1 MQSSLPTRALTLIS
15 EYSKPVTRPDWR
27 KGGSTARQWEEEWRH
42 EPEVTF
48 GMRLICQT
56 QLYDK
61 IVSSIAKYNNI
72 DAFEYYYMPTM
83 WIEVT
88 KRRNMTKNDI
98 NYMASSLICK
108 SLKIDD
114 IY

>member
-1 MQSSLPTRALTLIS
+1 MQSSLPTRALMLIS
-15 EYSKPVTRPDWR
+15 EYSQPLTRADWR
-27 KGGSTARQWEEEWRH
+27 KGGSTSRQWAEEWRMS
-42 EPEVTF
+42 PEVLF
-48 GMRLICQT
+48 GVRLICES

-72 DAFEYYYMPTM
+72 DPFQCDYMPTM
-83 WIEVT
+83 RVDVT

-98 NYMASSLICK
+98 EYMASSLICK
-108 SLKIDD
+108 SLKIED